1 LSKEQLLKAIIGL
14 GLSQV
19 DAEVYIFLAKM
30 GPQKGRNIADALKL
44 YKQQLYRSLRNLQG
58 KGLASATCE
67 HPAQFSAVSIERV
80 IDMFIKVKTEEAQT
94 LQETREDFLSAWRS
108 LIKKDRRSS

>member
-1 LSKEQLLKAIIGL
+1 LSEEQLLKAIIDL

-67 HPAQFSAVSIERV
+67 HPAQFSAISFERV
-80 IDMFIKVKTEEAQT
+80 IDMYIKVKTAEAQA
-94 LQETREDFLSAWRS
+94 LQETRQDLMSAWRS
-108 LIKKDRRSS
+108 IIKKDRRSS

>member
-1 LSKEQLLKAIIGL
+1 LSKEQLLKTITGL

-44 YKQQLYRSLRNLQG
+44 YKQQLYRSLRNLQR

-67 HPAQFSAVSIERV
+67 RPAQFSAVSLDKV
-80 IDMFIKVKTEEAQT
+80 IGMFVKVKIEEARV
-94 LQETREDFLSAWRS
+94 LQETREEFLSAWRS
-108 LIKKDRRSS
+108 IIRKEIS

>member
-1 LSKEQLLKAIIGL
+1 MSKEQWLKAIIGL

-67 HPAQFSAVSIERV
+67 HPAQFSAVSLERV
-80 IDMFIKVKTEEAQT
+80 IELYVKVKTEEAQA
-94 LQETREDFLSAWRS
+94 LQETKEELLSTWRAI
-108 LIKKDRRSS
+108 IKKDRRSS

>member
-1 LSKEQLLKAIIGL
+1 LSKEQLLKAIIDL

-67 HPAQFSAVSIERV
+67 HPAPFSAVSLERV
-80 IDMFIKVKTEEAQT
+80 IELYVKVQTEEAKA
-94 LQETREDFLSAWRS
+94 LQETKEELLSTWRS
-108 LIKKDRRSS
+108 IIKKDRRSS